1 MPPSEAQN
9 VATSGDDIGRA
20 GVRPSCAGLSSCARS
35 SSWRSASRSS
45 FPAHAARRRR
55 EPSGDVWL
63 AGALLTL
70 RWARA
75 NRSSSRSRLATLAG
89 VAGVAAAVILLARF
103 MIEAVISIDATLTI
117 LGIAA
122 ILIGTL
128 RVVGAFRDEPGDRP
142 RPALRIALGA
152 SEVGIGV
159 VWDRDRRRPRTFSV
173 FAGLCA
179 PWSAPACSSARS
191 TCGSTRITFAE
202 RSEFGWRRFSSEKT
216 LFAYL
221 LASSR
226 SSQ

>member
-1 MPPSEAQN
+1 MPPSEQAQN
-9 VATSGDDIGRA
+9 VATSGDASGAGRQA
-20 GVRPSCAGLSSCARS
+20 FMRWALIVRAVVVLALGGALFVSGAQ
-35 SSWRSASRSS
+35 
-45 FPAHAARRRR
+45 HAVVGNLLATF
-55 EPSGDVWL
+55 WL

-75 NRSSSRSRLATLAG
+75 NRSSSRSRLVTLAG
-89 VAGVAAAVILLARF
+89 LAGVAAAVILLARF

-159 VWDRDRRRPRTFSV
+159 VWIAIDDVSRTFSV

-179 PWSAPACSSARS
+179 LVVGTSMLVGALDLRQRAHHVR
-191 TCGSTRITFAE
+191 
-202 RSEFGWRRFSSEKT
+202 
-216 LFAYL
+216 
-221 LASSR
+221 
-226 SSQ
+226 